1 MDGILMNALHGNCH
15 LLCEESLRKLVDYYK
30 TGILSTHDRNLLLK
44 QITDATGI
52 SPEQHSPAPPN
63 SILYHVTT

>member
-15 LLCEESLRKLVDYYK
+15 HLSDENLKKLVNYYK